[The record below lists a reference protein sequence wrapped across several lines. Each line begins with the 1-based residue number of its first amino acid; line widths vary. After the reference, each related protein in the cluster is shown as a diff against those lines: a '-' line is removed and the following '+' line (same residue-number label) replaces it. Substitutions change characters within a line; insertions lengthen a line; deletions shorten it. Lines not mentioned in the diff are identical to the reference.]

1 MHIVIAGGGR
11 LGFHLARILEEN
23 FHDIVIIEQNGDV
36 CYGLGKELKAV
47 VVRGDATKPNVLD
60 EARVSKADALIA
72 LTGNDDSNIVICL
85 TGKRK
90 GAKTVAARLANVHYD
105 EEMLRQLGIDLVV
118 YPEAASAAY
127 ISELVT
133 RPQILDIAF
142 ISRGS
147 AEIVE
152 VSVKQG
158 SKAVGQTVKQ
168 LEDPKGTAIV
178 AVYDG
183 DNLTIPNPNYKIKE
197 GDRLL
202 LLGKTGRI
210 KNLKK
215 ITGE

>member
-11 LGFHLARILEEN
+11 LGFHLAKILEED
-23 FHDIVIIEQNGDV
+23 FHDVVIIERNGDV
-36 CYGLGKELKAV
+36 CYELGRELKAV
-47 VVRGDATKPNVLD
+47 IVRGDATKPNVLT
-60 EARVSKADALIA
+60 EARAEKADALIA

-85 TGKRK
+85 TSKRM
-90 GAKTVAARLANVHYD
+90 GTKTVASRLANVHYD

-133 RPQILDIAF
+133 KPQILDVAF

-147 AEIVE
+147 AEIIE
-152 VSVKQG
+152 VQVKPG
-158 SKAVGQTVKQ
+158 SQAINKKVAE

-178 AVYDG
+178 ALYEG
-183 DNLTIPNPNYKIKE
+183 DELRIPQPDYRIRE
-197 GDRLL
+197 GDRLVL
-202 LLGKTGRI
+202 FGKTGRI
-210 KNLKK
+210 KNLKQ